1 MHTAQTHTHCLALW
15 VKPAATH
22 PCPQPHLRGARP
34 VDGWRTQTAP
44 QNICTCTQTSHA
56 TSPQPGVGVE
66 KPTRRGSGSHSGV
79 GGLALGVRTQ
89 CAPCLGLLAQY
100 GGQETPILLQ
110 GWLRGAKWS
119 PGQV

>member
-1 MHTAQTHTHCLALW
+1 ME
-15 VKPAATH
+15 
-22 PCPQPHLRGARP
+22 
-34 VDGWRTQTAP
+34 GWWTQTAP

-56 TSPQPGVGVE
+56 TSPQPGVGGE
-66 KPTRRGSGSHSGV
+66 KPTRRGAGSHSGV

-89 CAPCLGLLAQY
+89 CDPCLGLLAQY

-119 PGQV
+119 PGQVEKDSSRGRLDGWTEGWTEHLCSAS